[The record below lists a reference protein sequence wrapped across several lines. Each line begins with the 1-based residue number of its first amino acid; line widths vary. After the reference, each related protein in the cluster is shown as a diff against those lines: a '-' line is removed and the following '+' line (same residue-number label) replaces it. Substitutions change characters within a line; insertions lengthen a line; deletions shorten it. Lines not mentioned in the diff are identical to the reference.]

1 MRDCSHHRPL
11 YRHLSVTESVALPPD
26 PMLPHREPFSVIQ
39 IRLEKAR
46 EARALPPGTE
56 RNQKR
61 QVAQS
66 LKRLIESQIQMRDNP
81 PRRASRH

>member
-1 MRDCSHHRPL
+1 
-11 YRHLSVTESVALPPD
+11 
-26 PMLPHREPFSVIQ
+26 MLPHREPFSVRELIQ

-56 RNQKR
+56 RNQKW

-66 LKRLIESQIQMRDNP
+66 LKRLIESQIQMRDNL